1 MNVRRS
7 VGNLVREQ
15 QGVDQQ
21 GHGSEQLN
29 QQLNHQQLNG
39 QSDMATDSRLASG
52 DDLGAEGQSVDS
64 RANSLTEIRFP
75 APPLT
80 SPTRD
85 KPKLGKWLFRSFALS
100 FSAVVSAVVGA
111 GLVLMTPLPAS
122 MTPAGGREP
131 FSLADLWRQGFRYQ
145 ITRPV
150 NILVMGIDL
159 PLNLPDNK
167 VGDDV
172 FAGRSDT
179 MLLVH
184 LEPESETISLLS
196 IPRDTRVEI
205 PDLGVE
211 KINYANAAG
220 GSKLAAQVVSRTL
233 NGVTIDRYV
242 RVSTGAFRELVDLVG
257 GIEIYVP
264 HRMEY
269 TDNTQKLKIDLQPGQ
284 QTLNGEQA
292 EQFAR
297 FRNDANG
304 DIGRVQRQ
312 QQVIR
317 ALKDKVSSPA
327 MVTKLPQAIELFRQY
342 IDTNLTVEEMLAIAD
357 LGLDLNQETFQMVM
371 LPGRFST
378 AAESVASYWIMD
390 PTAKDQVMQE
400 HFGVSSVAAVTHR
413 TDPKDLRV
421 AVQNASGNPSLGSQ
435 FAAYLQDKGFGNV
448 YVIEDSPEAQ
458 GQTQIIAQN
467 GNLEIARMLE
477 STLGLGQIIPASTGD
492 LQSDVTIR
500 VGGDWTA
507 QPRLQTSY

>member
-1 MNVRRS
+1 
-7 VGNLVREQ
+7 
-15 QGVDQQ
+15 VDQQ
-21 GHGSEQLN
+21 GHGFEQLN
-29 QQLNHQQLNG
+29 RQTDATTDIKSTPIAAG
-39 QSDMATDSRLASG
+39 QSDSRS
-52 DDLGAEGQSVDS
+52 E
-64 RANSLTEIRFP
+64 SLFP
-75 APPLT
+75 SPPLKPPL
-80 SPTRD
+80 SPT
-85 KPKLGKWLFRSFALS
+85 PTLGKWLFRSFALGL
-100 FSAVVSAVVGA
+100 SAVVSAVVGA

-122 MTPAGGREP
+122 MTPAGSREP
-131 FSLADLWRQGFRYQ
+131 FSLGDLWRQGFRYK

-167 VGDDV
+167 IGNDV

-184 LEPESETISLLS
+184 LEPDTETISILS

-220 GSKLAAQVVSRTL
+220 GPKLAAQVVSRTL
-233 NGVTIDRYV
+233 NGVPIDRYL

-257 GIEIYVP
+257 GIDIYVP
-264 HRMEY
+264 RRMEY

-284 QTLNGEQA
+284 QTLNGDQA

-297 FRNDANG
+297 FRKDANG

-317 ALKDKVSSPA
+317 ALKEKVSSPA
-327 MVTKLPQAIELFRQY
+327 MVTKLPQAVELFRQY
-342 IDTNLTVEEMLAIAD
+342 IDTNLTAEEMLAIAD
-357 LGLDLNQETFQMVM
+357 LGLDLNQESFQMVM

-378 AAESVASYWIMD
+378 PAESVASYWILD

-400 HFGVSSVAAVTHR
+400 HFGVSSVAAITQR

-435 FAAYLQDKGFGNV
+435 FAAYLQDKGFANV

-458 GQTQIIAQN
+458 SQTQIIAQN
-467 GNLEIARMLE
+467 GDLEAAKLMETR
-477 STLGLGQIIPASTGD
+477 LGLGQIIPASTGD

-507 QPRLQTSY
+507 QPRIQTSY